1 MSLRSTIATPGGKQK
16 YVRRLFATIAD
27 RYDLITVVLSY
38 GRDRKWKDCLI
49 SLAAIRAD
57 DRLLDLACG
66 TGDILFRA
74 AERANVAVG
83 LDVTLRMLQLAAAKR
98 QAALVNGDMLALP
111 FASGYFSVV
120 TAGYGL
126 RNVPD
131 LQQAIDEI
139 ARVLAPGGRFLSL
152 DFNRPER
159 SWLRAVYLAY
169 LTIVGST
176 LGLVLHRDADT
187 YRYIPESIRNY
198 PGAAGVA
205 RLLEQRGFERVRVVP
220 LLGGLMAIHSAIK
233 PGQERFDEK
242 A

>member
-1 MSLRSTIATPGGKQK
+1 MSLRSIIATPSGKQQ

-38 GRDRKWKDCLI
+38 GLDDKWKDRLI
-49 SLAAIRAD
+49 AFAAPQAQ

-74 AERANVAVG
+74 ADRVSVAVG
-83 LDVTLRMLQLAAAKR
+83 LDVTLRMLQRAAVKR
-98 QAALVNGDMLALP
+98 KTTLVNGDMLALP

-159 SWLRAVYLAY
+159 AWLRGAYLTY

-176 LGLVLHRDADT
+176 LGLVLHRDPDT

-198 PGAAGVA
+198 PGASGVA
-205 RLLEQRGFERVRVVP
+205 RLLEQRGFEQVRVVP
-220 LLGGLMAIHSAIK
+220 LLGGLMAIHSAVK
-233 PGQERFDEK
+233 PRLERGDEK
-242 A
+242 C